1 MALKGFIYDLD
12 GVIVDTAK
20 LHFLAW
26 QRLAKSLGIDFS
38 HEENEQLKGV
48 SRVDSLHKILNW
60 GGISLSKADFEA
72 SLIQKNEW
80 YLEYV
85 DAMKP
90 DEILPGVREFLQAS
104 ADAGL
109 KIALGSASKNAE
121 KILVKTQLISFFDA
135 LIDGNQ
141 VTLSKPNPEVFLKG
155 AAEICLEPNEFV
167 VFEDA
172 QAGVEA
178 ALAGGMKVIGIGE
191 PENLVGASQWV
202 SGLDKL
208 NVDNVLKELN

>member
-1 MALKGFIYDLD
+1 MALKGFIFDLD

-20 LHFLAW
+20 FHFLAW
-26 QRLAKSLGIDFS
+26 QRLARALGIDFT
-38 HEENEQLKGV
+38 HQENEQLKGV
-48 SRVDSLHKILNW
+48 SRVDSLHKILGW
-60 GGISLSKADFEA
+60 GGISLSKADFES
-72 SLIQKNEW
+72 SLLKKNEW

-85 DAMKP
+85 DAMEP
-90 DEILPGVREFLQAS
+90 NEILPGVREFLVSCQS
-104 ADAGL
+104 EGL

-155 AAEICLEPNEFV
+155 AYEIGLEPKDCL

-191 PENLVGASQWV
+191 SKNLLGADMWV
-202 SGLDKL
+202 SGLDQL
-208 NVDNVLKELN
+208 TVENVIKQLS